1 MYENTKN
8 NNRGKD
14 GRIEVLPV
22 NYSIPTEKLK
32 ESYALVDGMN
42 VSLIRKKNQRG
53 RLEDILK
60 VAEMI
65 AESYDHVEIY
75 IDASLRHRIDDLAA
89 LDRFIEDGTIFCCPA
104 GITADELIWKRG
116 ISIIESGNS
125 VTMVTNDMFPAKKYS
140 PEFKSLKNLTVS
152 IINTGEVYLIERK
165 LERLYGNFK
174 KIMA

>member
-1 MYENTKN
+1 MYEKINN

-42 VSLIRKKNQRG
+42 ISLIRKKNQRG

-75 IDASLRHRIDDLAA
+75 IDASLRHRIDDLVA
-89 LDRFIEDGTIFCCPA
+89 LDKFIEDGTIFCCPA
-104 GITADELIWKRG
+104 GITADSTRKGGNYKLQRGTFSKWVRFLIDNKLLEEKYNEDNHKNKFLNITPDG
-116 ISIIESGNS
+116 IFAVKFFRKIEN
-125 VTMVTNDMFPAKKYS
+125 
-140 PEFKSLKNLTVS
+140 
-152 IINTGEVYLIERK
+152 
-165 LERLYGNFK
+165 
-174 KIMA
+174 